1 MSYTKYQSCIDA
13 CIYCASMCYQC
24 ASACLEEKEADK
36 LKLCIR
42 LDLECAAI
50 CRSTTEIMMM
60 DGSYSDAFCQV
71 CADICTACA
80 EECAKHAEMG
90 MEHCRICAE
99 ACRQCAEECIHMS
112 ALA

>member
-1 MSYTKYQSCIDA
+1 MKT
-13 CIYCASMCYQC
+13 
-24 ASACLEEKEADK
+24 
-36 LKLCIR
+36 CIR
-42 LDLECAAI
+42 LDLECAAA
-50 CRSTTEIMMM
+50 CRSAAEIMMM
-60 DGSYSDAFCQV
+60 DGEYTDAFCQV

-80 EECAKHAEMG
+80 EECEKHARHG